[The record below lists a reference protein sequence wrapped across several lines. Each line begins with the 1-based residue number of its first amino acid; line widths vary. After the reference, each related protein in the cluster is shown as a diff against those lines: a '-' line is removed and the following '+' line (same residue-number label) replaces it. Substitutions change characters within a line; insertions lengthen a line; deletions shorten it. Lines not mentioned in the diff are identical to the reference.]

1 MTHQSTEKAQFFVT
15 APSPCPYLEGKQER
29 KVFTHLNGRRAASV
43 HQLLSQHGFRR
54 SQNLVYRPACDDC
67 AECKSAR
74 VVCNEFALRKRHR
87 KLIRLNADLTATPI
101 EPIAQNEHYDL
112 FMRYLGSRHENGSM
126 TEMSFA
132 DFECMVED
140 TPVDTILVEYRLR
153 PETGDNEEEETGK
166 LVAVALSDV
175 MADGYSMVYSFYDP
189 DLDARGLGNFMV
201 LDHIAR
207 AQRKGF
213 AFVYLGYWVANSPKM
228 HYKSDFKPL
237 EVQAL
242 PTGWQRLDQSPS
254 LGDPVAQH
262 KN

>member
-1 MTHQSTEKAQFFVT
+1 MTHQVTEKAQFFVT

-29 KVFTHLNGRRAASV
+29 KVFTHLNGRRAASI

-54 SQNLVYRPACDDC
+54 SQNLVYRPACDEC

-74 VVCNEFALRKRHR
+74 VVCSEFVLRKRHR
-87 KLIRLNADLTATPI
+87 RLIRRNADLSAAVV
-101 EPIAQNEHYDL
+101 EPVARSEHYNL
-112 FMRYLGSRHENGSM
+112 FMRYLNSRHENGSM

-132 DFECMVED
+132 DFECMVQD

-153 PETGDNEEEETGK
+153 PETADKSGEVADK
-166 LVAVALSDV
+166 LVAVALCDV
-175 MADGYSMVYSFYDP
+175 MADGYSMVYSFFDP

-207 AQRKGF
+207 AQREGF

-228 HYKSDFKPL
+228 HYKSGFKPL

-242 PTGWQRLDQSPS
+242 PAGWQRLD
-254 LGDPVAQH
+254 
-262 KN
+262 